1 MSSFEFSSWQAVLSC
16 TNILEM
22 HSKTAIFGPRVMT
35 GHSLWRMAVSLWTMV
50 NTIMCGRVNYIVYEA
65 SVFVWPKSVDA
76 DRLRERMSALSRM
89 TVGGHLYMCVVR
101 LVGILAYSDTGPR
114 SCSRLVTSDESRDMV
129 DRWTCR
135 REPWSSC
142 TYLQDT
148 LQRRQ

>member
-1 MSSFEFSSWQAVLSC
+1 
-16 TNILEM
+16 
-22 HSKTAIFGPRVMT
+22 
-35 GHSLWRMAVSLWTMV
+35 
-50 NTIMCGRVNYIVYEA
+50 MCGRVNYIVYEA

-135 REPWSSC
+135 REP
-142 TYLQDT
+142 
-148 LQRRQ
+148 